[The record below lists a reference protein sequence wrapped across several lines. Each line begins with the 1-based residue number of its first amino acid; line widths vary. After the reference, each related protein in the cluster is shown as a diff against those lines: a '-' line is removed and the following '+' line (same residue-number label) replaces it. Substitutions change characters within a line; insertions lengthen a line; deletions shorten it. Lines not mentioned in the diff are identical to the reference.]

1 MPDKNINPNKLGFVS
16 EIAVKAK
23 LVIRLMKDRRINPLL
38 KLLPFAGVLYLVF
51 PDFLIGPID
60 DAAILFAGSYLF
72 LEVCPQNIVQEHKQA
87 LLAERELDIKKANE
101 KDDIIDGEFHDL
113 DE

>member
-16 EIAVKAK
+16 EIAVKTK

-38 KLLPFAGVLYLVF
+38 KLLPFAGFLYLVF

-72 LEVCPQNIVQEHKQA
+72 LEVCPQNIVQEHLQA
-87 LLAERELDIKKANE
+87 LLAERELDIKKVNE

>member
-1 MPDKNINPNKLGFVS
+1 MPDRNINPKKLGFVS

-23 LVIRLMKDRRINPLL
+23 LVIRLMKDKRINPLL
-38 KLLPFAGVLYLVF
+38 KLLPFAGLLYLVF

-72 LEVCPQNIVQEHKQA
+72 LEVCPQAIVQEHLQA
-87 LLAERELDIKKANE
+87 LLAEREIESKKVKE
-101 KDDIIDGEFHDL
+101 KDDIIEGEFHDL

>member
-1 MPDKNINPNKLGFVS
+1 MPDRNINPKKIGFIS
-16 EIAVKAK
+16 EIAVKIK

-38 KLLPFAGVLYLVF
+38 KLLPFAGLLYLVF

-60 DAAILFAGSYLF
+60 DAAVLFAGSYLF
-72 LEVCPQNIVQEHKQA
+72 LEVCPQNIVQEHLQS
-87 LLAERELDIKKANE
+87 LLAERELDIKKVNE